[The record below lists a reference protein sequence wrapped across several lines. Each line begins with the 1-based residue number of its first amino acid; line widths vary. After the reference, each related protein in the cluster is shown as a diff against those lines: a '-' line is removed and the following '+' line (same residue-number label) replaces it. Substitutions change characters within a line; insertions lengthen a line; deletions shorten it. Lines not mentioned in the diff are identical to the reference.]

1 MKLNLNPNSKEKIYN
16 LLRSLFRYS
25 KLKEMDAPE
34 VLFENEGKMITR
46 RVRDL
51 SPEEMFLAIT
61 SWEQFSKEQ
70 AIQDEIQN
78 KKLDAD
84 LNQYYQTMN

>member
-1 MKLNLNPNSKEKIYN
+1 MQSNEKIYN
-16 LLRSLFRYS
+16 MLRSLFRYS

-46 RVRDL
+46 RIRSL
-51 SPEEMFLAIT
+51 SPEEIFLTISA
-61 SWEQFSKEQ
+61 WEEFYKEQ
-70 AIQDEIQN
+70 TIQDEIQN

-84 LNQYYQTMN
+84 LNQFYLTMN